1 MIVSYCPNCGN
12 QTNVGAKF
20 CENCGYALQSA
31 TVQTIQTQS
40 QRAPEPVSKLDFL
53 NDAVIRNYP
62 PIAPATNLPFR
73 LQDGEIILKEFRPKR
88 KVIVKFAFGGII
100 TTLFLLLF
108 LILPLSSLLLT
119 TSASG
124 GKAPAALIVIVGVFG
139 VLVALILI
147 LSIVSGFLGYKKYS
161 YWITNHRTIGR
172 RGIIGYTMD
181 SMPLENVADVIISRG
196 IIDRI
201 LGLSTVYIQP
211 IGGSGFM
218 VPVRGMG
225 LNRFGGTNN
234 FQGLTP
240 SEAPDIQQL
249 IFHLRDLRKR
259 ETGRIL

>member
-1 MIVSYCPNCGN
+1 VKE
-12 QTNVGAKF
+12 GAKF

-31 TVQTIQTQS
+31 TVQPVKAQS
-40 QRAPEPVSKLDFL
+40 QPASEQMTKVDLLSDPVL
-53 NDAVIRNYP
+53 RNYP
-62 PIAPATNLPFR
+62 PITPGPNLPFR
-73 LQDGEIILKEFRPKR
+73 LQDGEIILKEFKPKR
-88 KVIVKFAFGGII
+88 KVIIKFAFGGII
-100 TTLFLLLF
+100 TSLLLLLF
-108 LILPLSSLLLT
+108 LILPLTSVLISTAATHSAAPVALL
-119 TSASG
+119 
-124 GKAPAALIVIVGVFG
+124 VIVGVF
-139 VLVALILI
+139 VAFVAIILI
-147 LSIVSGFLGYKKYS
+147 LSVVSGFLGYKKYS

-234 FQGLTP
+234 FQGLNP
-240 SEAPDIQQL
+240 NEAPEIQQL
-249 IFHLRDLRKR
+249 IFHLRDLRKK